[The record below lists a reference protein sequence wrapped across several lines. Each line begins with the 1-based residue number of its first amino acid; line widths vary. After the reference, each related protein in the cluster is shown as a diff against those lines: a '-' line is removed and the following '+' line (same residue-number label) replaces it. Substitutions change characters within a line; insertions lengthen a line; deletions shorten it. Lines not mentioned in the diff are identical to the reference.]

1 MPISNVWIVDLI
13 KLWVIF
19 TIRFLKQMSEEINVF
34 DYFVDDLLSEDS
46 ELLKGELDFLIMQHL
61 FNSLDLDKLDDI
73 YKDLE
78 NEYIAA

>member
-1 MPISNVWIVDLI
+1 
-13 KLWVIF
+13 
-19 TIRFLKQMSEEINVF
+19 MSEEINVF
-34 DYFVDDLLSEDS
+34 DYFVDDILSEDS